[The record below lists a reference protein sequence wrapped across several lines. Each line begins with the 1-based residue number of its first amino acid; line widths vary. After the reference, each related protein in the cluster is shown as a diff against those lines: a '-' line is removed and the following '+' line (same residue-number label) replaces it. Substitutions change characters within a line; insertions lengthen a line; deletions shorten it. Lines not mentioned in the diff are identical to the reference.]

1 MKRIALLGMPNTGKS
16 TFFNRL
22 TGSVARVGNWPGITV
37 DLLAAKILMGGDMVE
52 VVDLPGLYNLHGY
65 SEDELVVRHFLEK
78 NPVNLLAVVA
88 NASQLD
94 RQLALVLQLKELG
107 LPMVLLLNMI
117 DESKRLGIQ
126 VDVDKLEQA
135 LGIPV
140 VTMSAKHGMGYPW
153 ARQVLE
159 RNLQDTLSTTAA
171 FSAFAADDALE
182 ARLEALV
189 STAVH
194 VPVTLS
200 DNLTSRLDRAL
211 LHPLFGLPL
220 FFLAMYLVF
229 EAVYTL
235 GTPLQDGVEW
245 LLGLFKEGVA
255 EPGLA
260 QVSPVV
266 QSFLLEGVYNGV
278 GTVLSF
284 LPIIVLFFLFMGV
297 VEDSGY
303 LSRAAFLVDAFMSR
317 LGLDGRA
324 FVMQLMGFGCNV
336 PALMGTRVMRS
347 RGLRLLTMLIIPF
360 SLCSARLQVFVF
372 LTTAVFSPRSA
383 PFVLFSL
390 YCMSFFAAFLTALL
404 YRRRLISDEPLLLE
418 LPPYRFPTLKQ
429 MVLRGWHEA
438 KGFVKDA
445 GGFILLGVVLVWFLT
460 HYPFSAVPAS
470 AETLAGGLADFMA
483 PVFQPLGIDDLMSIA
498 LLFGFVAKEVVVGAL
513 AVIYG
518 TSEGALAGI
527 IATQLTWIEAY
538 SFMLFVLIYTP
549 CLSTIAVL
557 RQESRSWWFTLLAVV
572 WPLSLA
578 WLVSFIFY
586 QGATLLFSGG

>member
-37 DLLAAKILMGGDMVE
+37 ELLDARILLGAEMVE
-52 VVDLPGLYNLHGY
+52 VVDLPGIYNLHGY
-65 SEDELVVRHFLEK
+65 SEDEQVVRHFLEH
-78 NPVNLLAVVA
+78 NPVNLLCVVA
-88 NASQLD
+88 NAAQLD
-94 RQLALVLQLKELG
+94 RQLSLVLQLKELG
-107 LPMVLLLNMI
+107 LPMVLLLNMM
-117 DESKRLGIQ
+117 DEAKRLG
-126 VDVDKLEQA
+126 VDVEQEKLEKALGVPVIPLSAKHGQGFPWAKGMLEKSLQGTQAQTADPDNFAHDDKLEQE
-135 LGIPV
+135 
-140 VTMSAKHGMGYPW
+140 
-153 ARQVLE
+153 LE
-159 RNLQDTLSTTAA
+159 KLVNETVHTPIQLTPTLTC
-171 FSAFAADDALE
+171 
-182 ARLEALV
+182 RI
-189 STAVH
+189 
-194 VPVTLS
+194 
-200 DNLTSRLDRAL
+200 DRTL
-211 LHPLFGLPL
+211 LHPWLGLPL
-220 FFLAMYLVF
+220 FLLSMYLLF
-229 EAVYTL
+229 EAVYTV

-245 LLGLFKEGVA
+245 LLGLAKQSLI
-255 EPGLA
+255 EPALVGT
-260 QVSPVV
+260 SPVI

-303 LSRAAFLVDAFMSR
+303 LSRAAFLMDAFMAR
-317 LGLDGRA
+317 LGLDGRS

-390 YCMSFFAAFLTALL
+390 YVMSFFAAFLTALL
-404 YRRRLISDEPLLLE
+404 YRRKLPNSEPLLLE
-418 LPPYRFPTLKQ
+418 LPPYRLPTVRQ
-429 MVLRGWHEA
+429 MINRGWHEA
-438 KGFVKDA
+438 THFVRDA
-445 GGFILLGVVLVWFLT
+445 GGFILLGVVAVWFLT
-460 HYPFSAVPAS
+460 HYPFNAEPAGTD
-470 AETLAGGLADFMA
+470 TLAGQIAGWMA
-483 PVFQPLGIDDLMSIA
+483 PVFAPLGIDNLMSIA

-518 TSEGALAGI
+518 TSEGALSGI

-549 CLSTIAVL
+549 CLSTIAVMK
-557 RQESRSWWFTLLAVV
+557 QESKSWLFTTLAVV
-572 WPLSLA
+572 WPLTLA
-578 WLVSFIFY
+578 WLASFIFY
-586 QGATLLFSGG
+586 QVATRLTA

>member
-126 VDVDKLEQA
+126 VEVDKLEEA

-140 VTMSAKHGMGYPW
+140 VTMSAKHGMGYPR
-153 ARQVLE
+153 ARQMLE
-159 RNLQDTLSTTAA
+159 RNLQDTLATTAA

-182 ARLEALV
+182 ARLEDLV
-189 STAVH
+189 ATTVH

-245 LLGLFKEGVA
+245 LLGLFKEGIA
-255 EPGLA
+255 EPALA
-260 QVSPVV
+260 QAGPMV

-404 YRRRLISDEPLLLE
+404 YRRRLVSDEPLLLE

-438 KGFVKDA
+438 KGFVRDA

-470 AETLAGGLADFMA
+470 AETLAGGLAAFMA

-527 IATQLTWIEAY
+527 IATQLSWIEAY

-578 WLVSFIFY
+578 WLVSFVFY

>member
-37 DLLAAKILMGGDMVE
+37 ELLDARILLGAEMVE
-52 VVDLPGLYNLHGY
+52 VVDLPGIYNLHGY
-65 SEDELVVRHFLEK
+65 SEDEQVVRHFLEH
-78 NPVNLLAVVA
+78 NPVNLLCVVA
-88 NASQLD
+88 NAAQLD
-94 RQLALVLQLKELG
+94 RQLSLVLQLKELG
-107 LPMVLLLNMI
+107 LPMVLLLNMM
-117 DESKRLGIQ
+117 DEAKRLG
-126 VDVDKLEQA
+126 VDVEQEKLEKALGVPVIPLSAKHGQGFPWAKGMLEKSLQGTQAHTADPANFAHDDKLEQE
-135 LGIPV
+135 
-140 VTMSAKHGMGYPW
+140 
-153 ARQVLE
+153 LE
-159 RNLQDTLSTTAA
+159 KLVNETVHTPIQLTPTLTC
-171 FSAFAADDALE
+171 
-182 ARLEALV
+182 RI
-189 STAVH
+189 
-194 VPVTLS
+194 
-200 DNLTSRLDRAL
+200 DRTL
-211 LHPLFGLPL
+211 LHPWLGLPL
-220 FFLAMYLVF
+220 FLLSMYLLF
-229 EAVYTL
+229 EAVYTV

-245 LLGLFKEGVA
+245 LLGLAKQSLI
-255 EPGLA
+255 EPALVGT
-260 QVSPVV
+260 SPVV

-303 LSRAAFLVDAFMSR
+303 LSRAAFLMDAFMAR
-317 LGLDGRA
+317 LGLDGRS

-390 YCMSFFAAFLTALL
+390 YVMSFFAAFLTALL
-404 YRRRLISDEPLLLE
+404 YRRKLPNSEPLLLE
-418 LPPYRFPTLKQ
+418 LPPYRLPTVRQ
-429 MVLRGWHEA
+429 MINRGWHEA
-438 KGFVKDA
+438 THFVRDA
-445 GGFILLGVVLVWFLT
+445 GGFILLGVVAVWFLT
-460 HYPFSAVPAS
+460 HYPFNAEPAG
-470 AETLAGGLADFMA
+470 ADTLAGQIAGWMA
-483 PVFQPLGIDDLMSIA
+483 PVFAPLGIDNLMSIA

-518 TSEGALAGI
+518 TSEGALSGI

-549 CLSTIAVL
+549 CLSTIAVMK
-557 RQESRSWWFTLLAVV
+557 QESKSWLFTTLAVV
-572 WPLSLA
+572 WPLTLA
-578 WLVSFIFY
+578 WLTSFIFY
-586 QGATLLFSGG
+586 QVATRLTA

>member
-460 HYPFSAVPAS
+460 HYPFSAAPAS